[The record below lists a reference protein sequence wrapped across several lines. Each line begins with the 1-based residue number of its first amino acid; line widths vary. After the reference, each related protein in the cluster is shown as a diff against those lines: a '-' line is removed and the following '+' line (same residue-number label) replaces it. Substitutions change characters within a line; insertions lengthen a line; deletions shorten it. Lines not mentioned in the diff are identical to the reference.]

1 MRKDYENY
9 IDVYL
14 KEIVQICGM
23 INKEHIADLAQK
35 INNIKQN
42 DGRLFIFGVGGSAAN
57 ASHAV
62 NDFRKI
68 LGIETYSAFDN
79 VSELTARINDD
90 GWDTSLVEWL
100 KISKFSSSDTIM
112 ILSVGGGSES
122 TSQNL
127 VQVMQYAKSVGGE
140 VTALVSRDGGYA
152 KKLSDTC
159 VLIPPIEDSRIT
171 PHAEEWQAIL
181 WHMIVSCVKTFL

>member
-1 MRKDYENY
+1 MKGIHTVLVLGPHTDDGEFGCGGTIARLIEEGKEVFYATFSCAEESVPEGLPKD
-9 IDVYL
+9 ILL
-14 KEIVQICGM
+14 KEV
-23 INKEHIADLAQK
+23 K
-35 INNIKQN
+35 
-42 DGRLFIFGVGGSAAN
+42 AA
-57 ASHAV
+57 S
-62 NDFRKI
+62 KI

-100 KISKFSSSDTIM
+100 KISKFSSEDTIM
-112 ILSVGGGSES
+112 ILSVGGGSEN

-140 VTALVSRDGGYA
+140 VTAIVSRNGGSA

-159 VLIPPIEDSRIT
+159 VLIPTIEDSRIT

>member
-14 KEIVQICGM
+14 KEVVQICDM
-23 INKEHIADLAQK
+23 INKDHIADLAQK

-79 VSELTARINDD
+79 I
-90 GWDTSLVEWL
+90 
-100 KISKFSSSDTIM
+100 FYTI
-112 ILSVGGGSES
+112 
-122 TSQNL
+122 Q
-127 VQVMQYAKSVGGE
+127 
-140 VTALVSRDGGYA
+140 
-152 KKLSDTC
+152 
-159 VLIPPIEDSRIT
+159 
-171 PHAEEWQAIL
+171 
-181 WHMIVSCVKTFL
+181 

>member
-1 MRKDYENY
+1 MRKEYENY

-14 KEIVQICGM
+14 KEVVQICDM
-23 INKEHIADLAQK
+23 INKEHITDLAQK

-100 KISKFSSSDTIM
+100 KISKFSSEDTIM
-112 ILSVGGGSES
+112 ILSVGGGSEN

-127 VQVMQYAKSVGGE
+127 VQVMQYAKSVGGT
-140 VTALVSRDGGYA
+140 VTAIVSRDGGRA

-159 VLIPPIEDSRIT
+159 VLIPTIEDSRIT

>member
-14 KEIVQICGM
+14 KEVVQICGM

-100 KISKFSSSDTIM
+100 KISKFSSNDTI
-112 ILSVGGGSES
+112 
-122 TSQNL
+122 
-127 VQVMQYAKSVGGE
+127 MQYAKSVGGE
-140 VTALVSRDGGYA
+140 VIALVSRDGGYA
-152 KKLSDTC
+152 KKLSDTY